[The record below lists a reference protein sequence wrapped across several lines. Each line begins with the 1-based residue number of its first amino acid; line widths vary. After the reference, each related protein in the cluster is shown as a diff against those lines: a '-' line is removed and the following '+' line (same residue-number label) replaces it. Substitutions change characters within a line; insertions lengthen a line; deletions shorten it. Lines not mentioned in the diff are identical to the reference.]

1 MSTFYLAIRVLH
13 ILGGALW
20 VGISV
25 FAAFFLIPAVGD
37 AGPEGGK
44 VMQALERRGYIAV
57 FPVLGVTTILTG
69 LWLYWRYTA
78 GFSPSISRSHAGMAF
93 GLGGAL
99 GVLVAIIGGAVLS
112 PAAIKVRK
120 FSQEAATTSDPAA
133 RAAAISKATAARQR
147 MVAVARLVAFLLI
160 LALSLMSIALLI

>member
-20 VGISV
+20 VGVSV

-44 VMQALERRGYIAV
+44 VMQALERRGYIPL
-57 FPVLGVTTILTG
+57 FPVLALTTIFTG
-69 LWLYWRYTA
+69 VWLYWRYTA
-78 GFSPSISRSHAGMAF
+78 GFSPEISRSHAGMAF

-99 GVLVAIIGGAVLS
+99 GLIAAIVGGAVLS

-120 FSQEAATTSDPAA
+120 FTQEAVAASNPAA
-133 RAAAISKATAARQR
+133 RASAISQATAARQR
-147 MVAVARLVAFLLI
+147 MVAVARVLAVLLI